1 MKLPMKLTN
10 LIIKDLFTDGTKLTF
25 LIGAGCSVDP
35 PSCLPAGHP
44 MMKAMINYTCAES
57 EREKILKL
65 KELRFE
71 QLVEIIRGSLDHE
84 LKIIDYYGQ
93 CDKPNLQHFFLA
105 AMIKKGHFV
114 MTTNFDFLIEY
125 ALLQSGVPKNEI
137 IPIITKQDFEIY
149 NNPNELLNEG
159 KKTIYKIHG
168 STKNIITELDTR
180 DSLVATIQA
189 LGSGKEDEN
198 VFQVEPFKR
207 LVFDNISS
215 NRTFI
220 IIGYSGSDDF
230 DIIPTLKVLKNLK
243 NIVWINYIQ
252 DDGGIEKIYE
262 INETDFEKI
271 KSSGKVNQILFDIYR
286 MHNANHVYRVDAN
299 TRNLISRITDIKLN
313 TSLEPFSITPMDW
326 FEDNIKPS
334 SQILQYFIPF
344 KIYYDFHKYKD
355 AMRCIKKI
363 LHIAEKRGDQSWK
376 STALNNIGRILKVKG
391 ELDESLRCYRES
403 LTIAEQ
409 LGDLRGKAIRLN
421 NIGCVIE
428 DQGKLYEA
436 LTNYQEALAI
446 AEQLGDLRVKI
457 ATLNNIGRIM
467 KDQGELDKLLTHYQ
481 EALTITEQLGD
492 LRLKAD
498 SFNNLGTILHGKGK
512 VGEALMYFRNSLEI
526 NEQIGDL
533 RNKATNFNNIG

>member
-1 MKLPMKLTN
+1 MKLPMKFTN

-25 LIGAGCSVDP
+25 LVGAGCSVDP

-44 MMKAMINYTCAES
+44 MMKAMINYTCAAS
-57 EREKILKL
+57 EREKILEL

-71 QLVEIIRGSLDHE
+71 QLVEIIRDSLDPE

-105 AMIKKGHFV
+105 GMIKKGHFV

-137 IPIITKQDFEIY
+137 IPIITEQDFESY

-168 STKNIITELDTR
+168 STKNVITGLDTR

-207 LVFDNISS
+207 PLFDNISS

-230 DIIPTLKVLKNLK
+230 DIVPTLKVLKNLK
-243 NIVWINYIQ
+243 NIIWINYIQ

-262 INETDFEKI
+262 INDTDFEKT
-271 KSSGKVNQILFDIYR
+271 KNSDKVNQILFDISR

-313 TSLEPFSITPMDW
+313 PSPEPFSITPMDW
-326 FEDNIKPS
+326 LEDNIKQS
-334 SQILQYFIPF
+334 SQILQYYIPF
-344 KIYYDFHKYKD
+344 KIYYDFDRYKD

-363 LHIAEKRGDQSWK
+363 FHIAEKSGDQS
-376 STALNNIGRILKVKG
+376 
-391 ELDESLRCYRES
+391 LD
-403 LTIAEQ
+403 
-409 LGDLRGKAIRLN
+409 
-421 NIGCVIE
+421 
-428 DQGKLYEA
+428 
-436 LTNYQEALAI
+436 
-446 AEQLGDLRVKI
+446 
-457 ATLNNIGRIM
+457 
-467 KDQGELDKLLTHYQ
+467 
-481 EALTITEQLGD
+481 
-492 LRLKAD
+492 
-498 SFNNLGTILHGKGK
+498 
-512 VGEALMYFRNSLEI
+512 
-526 NEQIGDL
+526 
-533 RNKATNFNNIG
+533 